1 MVVFFG
7 RGGSGKL
14 GGGEAS
20 WGVTRG
26 GEGGFGFFFFK
37 FGMTLFGT
45 EMGGGSGR
53 GYIHTA
59 SSIVRVR
66 YI

>member
-1 MVVFFG
+1 MG
-7 RGGSGKL
+7 RHSG
-14 GGGEAS
+14 
-20 WGVTRG
+20 WGRW
-26 GEGGFGFFFFK
+26 FRFFFFK